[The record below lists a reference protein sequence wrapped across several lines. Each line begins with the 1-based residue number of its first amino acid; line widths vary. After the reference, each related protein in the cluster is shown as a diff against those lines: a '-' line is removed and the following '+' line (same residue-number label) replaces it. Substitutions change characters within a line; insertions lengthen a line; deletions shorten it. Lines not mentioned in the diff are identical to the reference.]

1 MRKLCYL
8 LITGI
13 LLSIV
18 VSSAVFAGEKASDL
32 KQVYQEKNQIEYRD
46 QLVRNLKANIKMWHK
61 AVLRN
66 QRDEADKRLNLIMN
80 LIETDINR
88 SAAMVSM
95 YRQESEQSRKEFAEN
110 KKPSEAKSDDRRD
123 AYDDRIDLKEASLM
137 LKVKRRMF
145 ASIRKSP
152 VFSNR
157 YRLFNDY
164 VDLIRHEQGK
174 LRQELAE
181 DVTELKEE

>member
-1 MRKLCYL
+1 MRKLFCL
-8 LITGI
+8 LIVSI

-18 VSSAVFAGEKASDL
+18 VSSAAFAGEKANDL
-32 KQVYQEKNQIEYRD
+32 KQVYQDKNQIEYRE
-46 QLVRNLKANIKMWHK
+46 QFVRNMKANIKMWHK
-61 AVLRN
+61 AVLNN
-66 QRDEADKRLNLIMN
+66 QRNEADKRLSLIMN

-88 SAAMVSM
+88 TAALVSM
-95 YRQESEQSRKEFAEN
+95 YRQESEQSRQEFAEN
-110 KKPSEAKSDDRRD
+110 NKPSEAKADDRRD
-123 AYDDRIDLKEASLM
+123 VYDDRVDLKEASLM

-145 ASIRKSP
+145 TSIRKSP

-164 VDLIRHEQGK
+164 VDLIRHEQGT

-181 DVTELKEE
+181 DVTGLKEE